1 MYDAMGKVRFGSRI
15 AGILADA
22 EKHGYGYP
30 LHVTVELADG
40 RRLIN
45 VYLGG
50 GVTRSIGTLTPIT
63 DNSLP
68 LPATVVV
75 REWDSVANQ
84 PRNDREI
91 RAEIKTKA
99 ESTG

>member
-1 MYDAMGKVRFGSRI
+1 MDEATGKVRFALRI

-22 EKHGYGYP
+22 EEQGYSYP

-40 RRLIN
+40 RRLID

-50 GVTRSIGTLTPIT
+50 GVVRSIRTLTPIT
-63 DNSLP
+63 DDSLP

-75 REWDSVANQ
+75 REWDSATKQ
-84 PRNDREI
+84 PREDREI
-91 RAEIKTKA
+91 RAEIKTKTD
-99 ESTG
+99 STC